1 MKIKYLIKARKV
13 KEAVEFSDKAIQDFT
28 NKLEV
33 LEWRAKA
40 CYYNGNEPLA
50 KKAIN
55 LAFNIDPDNIE
66 C

>member
-1 MKIKYLIKARKV
+1 MKIKFLVKARKV
-13 KEAVEFSDKAIQDFT
+13 KEAVEFSDKAIQDFP
-28 NKLEV
+28 NKQEV

-40 CYYNGNEPLA
+40 CYYNGSEPLA

-55 LAFNIDPDNIE
+55 LAFSIDPDSAE